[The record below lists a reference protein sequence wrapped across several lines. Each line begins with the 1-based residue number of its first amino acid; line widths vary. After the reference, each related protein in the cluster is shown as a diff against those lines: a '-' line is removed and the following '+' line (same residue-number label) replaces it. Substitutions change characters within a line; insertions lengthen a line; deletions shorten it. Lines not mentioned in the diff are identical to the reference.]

1 MEMIRKLEDNTFIE
15 PKGYNHLMV
24 NLSSYNE
31 KIYKDA
37 ATGALNRL
45 YYEEKIKME
54 TEPAGIAI
62 IDIDNFKACNDTYG
76 HKAEDEV
83 LKTVVN
89 VISQNIRED
98 DAVIRFGGD
107 EFLIVLLEIKQKS
120 FGLKLEHIRSMICS
134 TVIPG
139 FEKLR
144 ISVSVGAVITEDE
157 SIESSVIKAD
167 QLMYRAKKRKNS
179 VFTE

>member
-31 KIYKDA
+31 KIYKGA
-37 ATGALNRL
+37 VTGALNCL

-76 HKAEDEV
+76 HKTEDEV

-107 EFLIVLLEIKQKS
+107 EFLIVLLGIKQKS

-167 QLMYRAKKRKNS
+167 QLMYSAKKRKNS

>member
-1 MEMIRKLEDNTFIE
+1 
-15 PKGYNHLMV
+15 MV

-31 KIYKDA
+31 KIYKGA
-37 ATGALNRL
+37 VTGALNCL

-107 EFLIVLLEIKQKS
+107 EFLIVLLGIKQKS
-120 FGLKLEHIRSMICS
+120 FGLKLEHN
-134 TVIPG
+134 
-139 FEKLR
+139 
-144 ISVSVGAVITEDE
+144 
-157 SIESSVIKAD
+157 SINDLFYSNTR
-167 QLMYRAKKRKNS
+167 L
-179 VFTE
+179 